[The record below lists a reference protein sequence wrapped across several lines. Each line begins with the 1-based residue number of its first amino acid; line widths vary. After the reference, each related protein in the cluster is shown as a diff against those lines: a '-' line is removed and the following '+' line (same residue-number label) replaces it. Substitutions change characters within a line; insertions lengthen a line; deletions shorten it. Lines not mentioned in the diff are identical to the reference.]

1 MTKAII
7 TFFSVVVVTIGF
19 GEIFTHVAIRY
30 FDIHSVENI
39 QEYELK
45 VNSSIDASFARIKA
59 LTLNIPAWVSNQQ
72 IQHPFMGFMPAKG
85 NKQKSSNCGPAFPEF
100 VCFRDTMVQINSLGL
115 YESDFAKLNDN
126 ALRIGVTG
134 GSVANLLVQHEK
146 ENLRSYLEKAFN
158 KRIEI
163 INLAIPAFKHPQ
175 QSIQIQYLLSLGYK
189 FDGIIDL
196 SGLNEIYL
204 SRHYNMRFGIS
215 YSYPFS
221 LYWFPSKISLEGVDV
236 EQNNSES
243 ALLESELINVAS
255 YPSSEGVLP
264 KSMLFRFIHVSLI
277 NYFETRIK
285 NYIAA
290 LAKEGKISGVQ
301 GKQVKEKPLSGYVFA
316 TQQNEKCKD
325 EKCTS
330 ERSLLWVNGVRDMN
344 SVLRMRNIKFLSF
357 LQPNHYMVD
366 AGMINSEDKKVMSD
380 TFGWEKSDTVAWM
393 EMNRHIPLLEQE
405 GLRVIELNEPF
416 VFSDM
421 NAGSIVDICCHLTPD
436 GNNVL
441 MKAIANQIAKQWT
454 F

>member
-1 MTKAII
+1 MKAIV
-7 TFFSVVVVTIGF
+7 TFISVVVVTLGF

-30 FDIHSVENI
+30 LNVDSVENI
-39 QEYELK
+39 QDYELK
-45 VNSSIDASFARIKA
+45 VNSSIAASFARIKA
-59 LTLNIPAWVSNQQ
+59 LTLNIPAWVSDQQ
-72 IQHPFMGFMPAKG
+72 IQHPFMGFMPAKR
-85 NKQKSSNCGPAFPEF
+85 NKKKSSNCGPAFPEF
-100 VCFRDTMVQINSLGL
+100 VCFRDAMVQINSLGL
-115 YESDFAKLNDN
+115 YESEFSKLNDS

-134 GSVANLLVQHEK
+134 GSVANLLLQHEK
-146 ENLRSYLEKAFN
+146 ENLKSYLEKAFN
-158 KRIEI
+158 ERIEI

-175 QSIQIQYLLSLGYK
+175 QSIQIQYLLSLGYE

-221 LYWFPSKISLEGVDV
+221 LYWFPSIISLEGADVD
-236 EQNNSES
+236 QNNSES

-255 YPSSEGVLP
+255 YPSLEGSLP

-285 NYIAA
+285 NYITA
-290 LAKEGKISGVQ
+290 LVKEEKVSVIED
-301 GKQVKEKPLSGYVFA
+301 KQVKEESLSGYVFG
-316 TQQNEKCKD
+316 TQQNQKCKD

-344 SVLRMRNIKFLSF
+344 SVLKMRNIKFLSF
-357 LQPNHYMVD
+357 LQPNHYMID
-366 AGMINSEDKKVMSD
+366 AGMINSEDKNVMSD

-393 EMNRHIPLLEQE
+393 EMKRHIPLLEQE
-405 GLRVIELNEPF
+405 DLTVIELNEPF

-421 NAGSIVDICCHLTPD
+421 KTASIVDICCHLTPD

-441 MKAIANQIAKQWT
+441 MKAIANHIAKQWT